1 MSEFL
6 AAIAGGI
13 LSLIGTIFMM
23 RWQFKHEDDIRNKD
37 YDNEII
43 SMIDL
48 VTYKAAK
55 IRNTEFT
62 YKNANY
68 NQPFTTDRFAETKH
82 YFKLLDDQLQELIL
96 KVSHH
101 SDNPHDKIQKLL
113 QHYEPVEKQFNTLT
127 IAFEIY
133 TNNFEHT
140 DRNAIVYS
148 KRKLD
153 ENIGNFIENISRFAG
168 TEYHHSVYQPALN
181 PLVNKADAITLNN
194 GNYNKK

>member
-13 LSLIGTIFMM
+13 LSLVGTIFMM
-23 RWQFKHEDDIRNKD
+23 KWQFKREDDIRNKD

-55 IRNTEFT
+55 VRNTEFT
-62 YKNANY
+62 YQMANY
-68 NQPFTTDRFAETKH
+68 NHSFTSDNFAKLER

-101 SDNPHDKIQKLL
+101 SDNPQDKIQKLL
-113 QHYEPVEKQFNTLT
+113 QYYEPVEKQFSALT
-127 IAFEIY
+127 VAFEIY
-133 TNNFEHT
+133 SNNFDST
-140 DRNAIVYS
+140 NRNIIVNS
-148 KRKLD
+148 KRLLD
-153 ENIGNFIENISRFAG
+153 QRIEEFIGNISQFARKV
-168 TEYHHSVYQPALN
+168 YCHSVYQPSLN
-181 PLVNKADAITLNN
+181 PLVNKADAITKN
-194 GNYNKK
+194 NKK